1 MNLKQ
6 QLDNDIK
13 RVFQNKK
20 EFAEV
25 KKIVY
30 EGKILKVSAIT
41 DYSELTERKKAGS
54 DNAEGLFSNDLLL
67 FVSLEEFGK
76 VPRRGQEI
84 ELDGEIYEIT
94 RVKEEAGELTIYLN
108 NILE

>member
-1 MNLKQ
+1 MNFKQ

-13 RVFQNKK
+13 RVFHNKK

-41 DYSELTERKKAGS
+41 DYSEIAERKKAGS

-67 FVSLEEFGK
+67 FVSLEELGK
-76 VPRRGQEI
+76 VPRRGQEV
-84 ELDGEIYEIT
+84 ELEGEIYEIT
-94 RVKEEAGELTIYLN
+94 KVKNEMGELTIYLN